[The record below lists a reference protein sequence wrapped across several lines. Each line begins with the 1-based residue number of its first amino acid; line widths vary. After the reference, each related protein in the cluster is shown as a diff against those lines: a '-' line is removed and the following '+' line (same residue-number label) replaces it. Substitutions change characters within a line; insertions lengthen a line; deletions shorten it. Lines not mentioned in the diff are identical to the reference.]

1 MTVITKEQIINC
13 LKDVYAPEIGINVV
27 DLGLI
32 YEIQMKK
39 GIILVKMVLTSPS
52 CPLPE
57 VISSRAKNA
66 IMELE
71 GVDCVTVQIEKNRRW
86 SPDMMT
92 EEGKRMLNYIE
103 QKYENSKLKRI

>member
-1 MTVITKEQIINC
+1 MTLITKEQIINC
-13 LKDVYAPEIGINVV
+13 LKDVYDPEIGINVV

-32 YEIQMKK
+32 YGIEMKK

-57 VISSRAKNA
+57 VISSRIKKA

-71 GVDCVTVQIEKNRRW
+71 GVDRVTVQIERNQKW
-86 SPDMMT
+86 SPEMIT
-92 EEGKRMLNYIE
+92 EEGRRMLNDI
-103 QKYENSKLKRI
+103 Q

>member
-1 MTVITKEQIINC
+1 MTAITKEQIINC
-13 LKDVYAPEIGINVV
+13 LKEVYDPEIGINVV

-32 YEIQMKK
+32 YEIEMKK
-39 GIILVKMVLTSPS
+39 RTILVKMVLTSPS

-57 VISSRAKNA
+57 VISSRVKKA

-71 GVDCVTVQIEKNRRW
+71 GVDFVTVQIEKNRRW

-92 EEGKRMLNYIE
+92 EEGRRMLDNI
-103 QKYENSKLKRI
+103 Q

>member
-13 LKDVYAPEIGINVV
+13 LKDVYDPEIGINVV

-32 YEIQMKK
+32 YGIEMKK
-39 GIILVKMVLTSPS
+39 GTILVKMVLTSPS

-66 IMELE
+66 IMEL
-71 GVDCVTVQIEKNRRW
+71 GGLIV
-86 SPDMMT
+86 
-92 EEGKRMLNYIE
+92 
-103 QKYENSKLKRI
+103 

>member
-1 MTVITKEQIINC
+1 MTAITKQQIINC
-13 LKDVYAPEIGINVV
+13 LKDVYDPEIGINVV

-32 YEIQMKK
+32 YEIEMKQ
-39 GIILVKMVLTSPS
+39 GTILVKMVLTSPS

-57 VISSRAKNA
+57 VISSRVRNA

-86 SPDMMT
+86 SPEMMT
-92 EEGKRMLNYIE
+92 EEGRRMLDNI
-103 QKYENSKLKRI
+103 Q